1 MKLIAWGRPLRIDLV
16 KSRRSRAAVVTA
28 LAVGGIS
35 SCTPGYR
42 THPLEPLPDGSTR
55 RVGCVEFG
63 VSAGRDASFP
73 STSVYV
79 EVSLENLC
87 SDPAPVNLAAL
98 RMWADR
104 KNGDR
109 FELTY
114 FDPSSEIVPLHIEI
128 QGHGGERFRVD
139 GAGEPGAL
147 RQVCFDPT
155 VISGPYNP
163 RQGAICYLFDHEVG
177 PSVPTHDPA
186 LNEWSESSTDQGP
199 ARLASPSLVGSAL
212 SSSPR
217 ETIQ

>member
-1 MKLIAWGRPLRIDLV
+1 MGRPLRIDLV
-16 KSRRSRAAVVTA
+16 KSRGRRAAVAIA
-28 LAVGGIS
+28 LAVGGMS
-35 SCTPGYR
+35 SCTPGYP
-42 THPLEPLPDGSTR
+42 THPFEPLPVGSTR

-73 STSVYV
+73 LTSVYV

-98 RMWADR
+98 HMWADR

-109 FELTY
+109 FELAY
-114 FDPSSEIVPLHIEI
+114 YDPRNEIVPLHIEI
-128 QGHGGERFRVD
+128 QGHGVERFRVD

-177 PSVPTHDPA
+177 PPIPTNDPA
-186 LNEWSESSTDQGP
+186 LNEWSESSTAEGP
-199 ARLASPSLVGSAL
+199 ARHASPSLSLPAP
-212 SSSPR
+212 SSTPQ
-217 ETIQ
+217 ETLR